1 MNSYDLMKTAT
12 KAADGRKAIDIK
24 VLHVEELTTLC
35 DYFIICSGTSTPHMN
50 AIYEEIDMKL
60 SEAGIKPAAREG
72 LGNPGWVLLDYGFV
86 IVHIFGVQSK
96 EFYKLEKLWAEGI
109 EVPFEKLPTE

>member
-1 MNSYDLMKTAT
+1 MNSYDLMKIAA
-12 KAADGRKAIDIK
+12 KAADGRKAINIK

-50 AIYEEIDMKL
+50 AIYEEIDLKL

-72 LGNPGWVLLDYGFV
+72 LGNPGWVLLDYGDV
-86 IVHIFGVQSK
+86 IVHIFNENSR
-96 EFYKLEKLWAEGI
+96 EFYSIERLWSDAEEI
-109 EVPFEKLPTE
+109 NVENLID

>member
-72 LGNPGWVLLDYGFV
+72 LGNPGWVLLDYGDV
-86 IVHIFGVQSK
+86 IVHIFNENSR
-96 EFYKLEKLWAEGI
+96 EFYSIERLWSDAEEI
-109 EVPFEKLPTE
+109 NVENLID

>member
-1 MNSYDLMKTAT
+1 MNSYDLMKTAA
-12 KAADGRKAIDIK
+12 KAADGRKAINIK

-72 LGNPGWVLLDYGFV
+72 LGNPGWVLLDYGDV
-86 IVHIFGVQSK
+86 IVHIFNENSR
-96 EFYKLEKLWAEGI
+96 EFYSIERLWSDAEEI
-109 EVPFEKLPTE
+109 NVENLID

>member
-1 MNSYDLMKTAT
+1 MNSYDLMKAAT

-72 LGNPGWVLLDYGFV
+72 LGNPGWVLLDYGDV
-86 IVHIFGVQSK
+86 IVHIFNENSR
-96 EFYKLEKLWAEGI
+96 EFYSIERLWSDAEEI
-109 EVPFEKLPTE
+109 NVENLID

>member
-1 MNSYDLMKTAT
+1 MNSYDLMKTAV
-12 KAADGRKAIDIK
+12 KAADGRKAINIK
-24 VLHVEELTTLC
+24 ILHLEELTTLC

-72 LGNPGWVLLDYGFV
+72 LGNPGWVLLDYGDV
-86 IVHIFGVQSK
+86 IVHIFNENSR
-96 EFYKLEKLWAEGI
+96 EFYSIERLWSDAEEI
-109 EVPFEKLPTE
+109 DVENLID

>member
-1 MNSYDLMKTAT
+1 MNAYDLMKTAVC
-12 KAADGRKAIDIK
+12 AADARKAIDLR

-35 DYFIICSGTSTPHMN
+35 DYFVICSGTSTPHMN

-72 LGNPGWVLLDYGFV
+72 LGNPGWVLLDYGDV
-86 IVHIFGVQSK
+86 IVHIFNESSR
-96 EFYKLEKLWAEGI
+96 EFYSIERLWSDAENI
-109 EVPFEKLPTE
+109 SVENLIN

>member
-1 MNSYDLMKTAT
+1 MNSYDLMKTAA
-12 KAADGRKAIDIK
+12 KAADGRKAINIK
-24 VLHVEELTTLC
+24 ILHVEELTTLC

-72 LGNPGWVLLDYGFV
+72 LGNPGWVLLDYGDV
-86 IVHIFGVQSK
+86 IVHIFNENSR
-96 EFYKLEKLWAEGI
+96 EFYSIERLWSDAEEI
-109 EVPFEKLPTE
+109 DVENLID

>member
-1 MNSYDLMKTAT
+1 MNSYDLMKTAV

-24 VLHVEELTTLC
+24 VIHVEELTTLC

-72 LGNPGWVLLDYGFV
+72 LGNPGWVLLDYGDV
-86 IVHIFGVQSK
+86 IVHIFNENSR
-96 EFYKLEKLWAEGI
+96 EFYSIERLWSDAQEI
-109 EVPFEKLPTE
+109 NVENLID

>member
-1 MNSYDLMKTAT
+1 MNSYNLMKTAV
-12 KAADGRKAIDIK
+12 KAADGRKAINIK
-24 VLHVEELTTLC
+24 ILHLEELTTLC

-72 LGNPGWVLLDYGFV
+72 LGNPGWVLLDYGDV
-86 IVHIFGVQSK
+86 IVHIFNENSR
-96 EFYKLEKLWAEGI
+96 EFYSIERLWSDAEEI
-109 EVPFEKLPTE
+109 DVENLID

>member
-1 MNSYDLMKTAT
+1 MNSYDLMKKAV

-50 AIYEEIDMKL
+50 AIYEEIDFKL
-60 SEAGIKPAAREG
+60 SEEGIKPAAREG
-72 LGNPGWVLLDYGFV
+72 LGNPGWVLLDYGDV
-86 IVHIFGVQSK
+86 IVHIFNENSR
-96 EFYKLEKLWAEGI
+96 EFYSIERLWSDAEEI
-109 EVPFEKLPTE
+109 NVENIID

>member
-24 VLHVEELTTLC
+24 VLHVEKLTTLC

-72 LGNPGWVLLDYGFV
+72 LGNPGWVLLDYGDV
-86 IVHIFGVQSK
+86 IVHIFNENSR
-96 EFYKLEKLWAEGI
+96 EFYSIERLWSDAEEI
-109 EVPFEKLPTE
+109 NVENLID

>member
-1 MNSYDLMKTAT
+1 MNSYDLMRTAT

-72 LGNPGWVLLDYGFV
+72 LGNPGWVLLDYGDV
-86 IVHIFGVQSK
+86 IVHIFNENSR
-96 EFYKLEKLWAEGI
+96 EFYSIERLWSDAEEI
-109 EVPFEKLPTE
+109 NVENLID

>member
-1 MNSYDLMKTAT
+1 MKSYDLMKTAV
-12 KAADGRKAIDIK
+12 KAADGRKAINIK
-24 VLHVEELTTLC
+24 ILHVEELTTLC

-72 LGNPGWVLLDYGFV
+72 LGNPGWVLLDYGDV
-86 IVHIFGVQSK
+86 IVHIFNENSR
-96 EFYKLEKLWAEGI
+96 EFYSIERLWSDAEEI
-109 EVPFEKLPTE
+109 DVENLID